1 MAIRQQRQTRRQQ
14 QQDSRPI
21 APPHAGKQ
29 GDQHARAAEFLQRAE
44 DRVIALIRSRL
55 PGMLTYGHFG
65 TLTIDLMVKDGE
77 PKVLEGGDIE
87 REHFDW

>member
-1 MAIRQQRQTRRQQ
+1 
-14 QQDSRPI
+14 
-21 APPHAGKQ
+21 
-29 GDQHARAAEFLQRAE
+29 
-44 DRVIALIRSRL
+44 
-55 PGMLTYGHFG
+55 MLTYGHFG